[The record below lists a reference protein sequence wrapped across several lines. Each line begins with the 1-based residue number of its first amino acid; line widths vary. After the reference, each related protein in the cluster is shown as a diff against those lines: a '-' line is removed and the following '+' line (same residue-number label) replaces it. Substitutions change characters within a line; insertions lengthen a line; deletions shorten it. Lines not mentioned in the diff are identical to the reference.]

1 MESPLIRRKLE
12 NDENRARSRGADGS
26 GLISSGNNNAAAQIA
41 ADNTSFIKTQSQVT
55 RTTIDEQDRQLDSL
69 GNAVTRLTLLSGDI
83 KTELVEQDKLLD
95 NLQTDMDDAGNRME
109 VVMASLNKLL
119 KSKDG
124 CQIGIIVTL
133 AIILII
139 LVALTI
145 WV

>member
-26 GLISSGNNNAAAQIA
+26 GLASSGNNAAAAIA
-41 ADNTSFIKTQSQVT
+41 ADNNSFIKNQSQIT
-55 RTTIDEQDRQLDSL
+55 RTTIEAQDQQLDNL